1 LNIDEQVTQI
11 KRLDTLGQ
19 LISNVEARLG
29 QTISI
34 MISEVEERLM
44 ERMQDK
50 FTQINAR
57 LDTLGQL
64 ISNVE
69 ARLNGTDAGH
79 ADQDSSRTLDL
90 AAWNAGFAA
99 GEAGKPLTGCP
110 YPARSTEALSWH
122 SGFIEGRAKR
132 QAVV

>member
-1 LNIDEQVTQI
+1 M
-11 KRLDTLGQ
+11 LGQ

-79 ADQDSSRTLDL
+79 ADQDSSRTLDFQH
-90 AAWNAGFAA
+90 GMR
-99 GEAGKPLTGCP
+99 GSPRVKPASP
-110 YPARSTEALSWH
+110 SPPARIPPGQRRPRHGIAGLS
-122 SGFIEGRAKR
+122 RAGPSVR
-132 QAVV
+132 PSCERPEVHTV

>member
-1 LNIDEQVTQI
+1 MNIDEQI
-11 KRLDTLGQ
+11 KRLDMLGQ

-34 MISEVEERLM
+34 MISEVEERL
-44 ERMQDK
+44 
-50 FTQINAR
+50 
-57 LDTLGQL
+57 
-64 ISNVE
+64 
-69 ARLNGTDAGH
+69 NGTDAGH
-79 ADQDSSRTLDL
+79 ADQDSSRTLEL